1 VQGKSQSKF
10 WQNLIAQKQSTKN
23 MKNICDWFTLN
34 FYNLT
39 AVARAKRVE
48 PQGEMRWK
56 LFGNIVL
63 FLSSL
68 FKERGKDEMDCM

>member
-1 VQGKSQSKF
+1 
-10 WQNLIAQKQSTKN
+10 

-68 FKERGKDEMDCM
+68 FKEQGKDGMDCMWIKKQTKRKVHSLLIINHHTC